1 MDCLVEIRTALA
13 DGLESLEPED
23 RVLRKIVDWEVLPR
37 VGDEI
42 DFYASPDGARV
53 ERVMFVAAGRG
64 ILQSGMA
71 RIFAVYQKGPM
82 SADVLEEAK
91 GHGWVRELTD
101 LEAVADLIV
110 DW

>member
-1 MDCLVEIRTALA
+1 MNCLVEIRAVAA
-13 DGLESLEPED
+13 DGLESLAPED
-23 RVLRKIVDWEVLPR
+23 CVLRKIVDWEVLPR

-71 RIFAVYQKGPM
+71 RISAVYQKGPM
-82 SADVLEEAK
+82 SAEVLGEAK
-91 GHGWVRELTD
+91 SHGWVRELAD

-110 DW
+110 EW